1 MILNTYS
8 EKRIV
13 AMRECIV
20 CWMSVLAIFVSEQ
33 RSVAQNTPGRSESK
47 APEKINFNLH
57 IRPILVQRCFPCH
70 GPDKEKEKPPL
81 RLDRQESVFAPSQKG
96 TRIVVPGSPETSELW
111 IRVMHSDASKRM
123 PPSESDSQLTPD
135 QLMLLRLWIEQGA
148 VWGDHWSF
156 ARLERPDVPVVKDE
170 SWVSGEID
178 RFVLAR
184 MEPFKITPSSEADRV
199 TLIRR
204 LSFDLTGLPPGSR
217 AVQDFVSDR
226 HPMAYEKLVDR
237 LIASLHF
244 GERMAIHWLDLVRYA
259 DSVGYHGDQERS
271 VSPYRDYVINA
282 FNDDLPFDQFTVEQ
296 IAGDLLPRATVQ
308 QKVASGYNMLGMT
321 SIEGGVQPEEY
332 LAKYAADRVR
342 TTSLVW
348 MGATLGCA
356 ECHDHKFDPYTTRD
370 FYRFAAF
377 FSDIQQKGNGNPEG
391 NLNVPFK
398 EQSKLLVQ
406 QEEMVET
413 LKSRIEETGELEK
426 LKLVEELKRLT
437 ENQNRLNKMIRQ
449 TISPVSG
456 EPRITRVL
464 ERGDWMDQSGE
475 VVLPGVPD
483 FMGGSLDGN
492 RRLSRI
498 DLSRWL
504 VSRDHPQTARVW
516 INRLWRL
523 FYGRG
528 LSPIMDDTGLQ
539 GGWPTHLA
547 LLDWL
552 AVELIESGWDVK
564 HIVRLMV
571 TSRSYRQTSN
581 PPVESKLA
589 DPENRWFS
597 RQSRFRIEAELI
609 RDNALAVSG
618 LLVKTIGGNSI
629 KPYQPE
635 GYYSYLN
642 FPKRV
647 YQTSSGVSQYKRGL
661 YMHWQRTF
669 LHPMLLAFDAPSR
682 EQCVAQRP
690 ISNTPLAALTL
701 LNDPTFVES
710 ARSLAVRVIQE
721 GGAADR
727 DRVAWLYVHV
737 LSRNPDQRESEVLR
751 NLVRVH
757 RGHYDKNPQEAD
769 RLLVIGN
776 YRVPSSLNRME
787 VAAWIS
793 ACRVVLNLNETIMRN

>member
-1 MILNTYS
+1 
-8 EKRIV
+8 
-13 AMRECIV
+13 
-20 CWMSVLAIFVSEQ
+20 
-33 RSVAQNTPGRSESK
+33 
-47 APEKINFNLH
+47 
-57 IRPILVQRCFPCH
+57 
-70 GPDKEKEKPPL
+70 
-81 RLDRQESVFAPSQKG
+81 
-96 TRIVVPGSPETSELW
+96 
-111 IRVMHSDASKRM
+111 
-123 PPSESDSQLTPD
+123 
-135 QLMLLRLWIEQGA
+135 
-148 VWGDHWSF
+148 
-156 ARLERPDVPVVKDE
+156 
-170 SWVSGEID
+170 
-178 RFVLAR
+178 
-184 MEPFKITPSSEADRV
+184 
-199 TLIRR
+199 
-204 LSFDLTGLPPGSR
+204 
-217 AVQDFVSDR
+217 
-226 HPMAYEKLVDR
+226 MAYEKLVDR
-237 LIASLHF
+237 LMASLHF

-391 NLNVPFK
+391 NLNVPGK

-406 QEEMVET
+406 HEEMVET
-413 LKSRIEETGELEK
+413 LKSRIEETGEPEK

-483 FMGGSLDGN
+483 FMEGSLDEN
-492 RRLSRI
+492 RRLSRM
-498 DLSRWL
+498 DLSQWL

-528 LSPIMDDTGLQ
+528 LSPIVDDTGLQ
-539 GGWPTHLA
+539 GGWPTHPA

-571 TSRSYRQTSN
+571 TSRTYRQTSN
-581 PPVESKLA
+581 PQVESELA

-609 RDNALAVSG
+609 RDYALAVSG

-721 GGAADR
+721 GGATDR

-737 LSRNPDQRESEVLR
+737 LSRNPDQREREVLR